1 MQLPPEVL
9 ETLALSNLDTPEPH
23 PIDPVLFF
31 DLVKVRRLVEEASD
45 LAVRA
50 ANGTTTS
57 TLSNAL
63 NAGNGLAGSNGA
75 AALGLGLGYG
85 GGPNSK
91 LSRERRQRMREL
103 ACQKLS
109 DAYHLDEIAASVAT
123 MQSASSLEEVAKL
136 VLARNPTD
144 VGARY
149 VHFFHEKIPSRMLAE
164 CTTFQVLDELIQQEP
179 NDCAFRRTRAVTH
192 LFKNNYHRALQNLT
206 EGLSVYR
213 FVEAQPNSKGV
224 TKPLLPSDVSAEVS
238 RHDAK
243 SEVTKVEEGRSSSSR
258 EQQLLFYRAGVYLS
272 LACQQIPPA
281 LGTVTSRI
289 STNGPFS
296 EAAAADSSS
305 PQPATVLDEA
315 HKRQQEARKLV
326 KTYAKRAAKDYMGFL
341 SNFYYTAGVEMGNHE
356 EDPFHQSSSK
366 MPKLLEPPAKDNR
379 DIYPSGSLLNSDQA
393 TTDLQLVK
401 KTGQVPQTSNYSRRN
416 IVYQLSS
423 LFASSPPAGLPP
435 YPSTSMALA
444 VRVESS
450 KHSSSESSNHPSRN
464 RHEAVTYHPLL
475 PEVLHSLLLAHCLL
489 QTSPKEHLRH
499 AHMVARLIRI
509 SDGYP
514 VFLSARCPAR
524 ADWIEVIRRASN
536 WIGLQQSWEIL
547 CSSVP
552 FNNQTEK
559 KPPSAKSG
567 DKAHERRRQEAIM
580 EALADE
586 RVHDEESFQAA
597 VAAREKRA
605 EEQWED
611 EGDGVDTVQ
620 KWAMSDADEYPIGTE
635 RAEAIARWVREL
647 PQGSVRSKRS
657 GKSGE
662 KNKKESNG
670 VNESIGQAVDNG
682 KD

>member
-9 ETLALSNLDTPEPH
+9 ESLALSNLDTPEPH

-85 GGPNSK
+85 GGPNAK
-91 LSRERRQRMREL
+91 LSKERRQRMREL

-123 MQSASSLEEVAKL
+123 MQSASSLEEVARL
-136 VLARNPTD
+136 VLGRNPTD
-144 VGARY
+144 VDARY

-164 CTTFQVLDELIQQEP
+164 CTTFKLLDDLIQQEP
-179 NDCAFRRTRAVTH
+179 HDCAFRRTRAVTH
-192 LFKNNYHRALQNLT
+192 LFKNNYHGALQDLT
-206 EGLSVYR
+206 EALSVYR
-213 FVEAQPNSKGV
+213 FVEAQYSTKGV
-224 TKPLLPSDVSAEVS
+224 AKPLLLGNALIEPS
-238 RHDAK
+238 RHDLK
-243 SEVTKVEEGRSSSSR
+243 SEITKGEDGRFSSSR

-272 LACQQIPPA
+272 LACHHIPEA
-281 LGTVTSRI
+281 LGAVKAKDANELLS
-289 STNGPFS
+289 N
-296 EAAAADSSS
+296 AQKADGSS
-305 PQPATVLDEA
+305 PQPATVSES
-315 HKRQQEARKLV
+315 HQWQQEARKVV

-341 SNFYYTAGVEMGNHE
+341 SNFYYTASIEMKQGTK
-356 EDPFHQSSSK
+356 DAFRQSSSK
-366 MPKLLEPPAKDNR
+366 MPKLLEPP
-379 DIYPSGSLLNSDQA
+379 PSGNSDGSPRESLLDDGKTIA
-393 TTDLQLVK
+393 DIELVEGN
-401 KTGQVPQTSNYSRRN
+401 TRAPQISSGARKD
-416 IVYQLSS
+416 IVYQLPS
-423 LFASSPPAGLPP
+423 LFSSSPPAGLPP
-435 YPSTSMALA
+435 YPSTSTSLALCTDT
-444 VRVESS
+444 S
-450 KHSSSESSNHPSRN
+450 KQSFSESSDHPTRD

-475 PEVLHSLLLAHCLL
+475 PEALHSLLLVHCLL

-509 SDGYP
+509 TDGYP
-514 VFLSARCPAR
+514 IFLSARSPAR
-524 ADWIEVIRRASN
+524 ADWIEVIRRAAN
-536 WIGLQQSWEIL
+536 WVGLQQSWEIL
-547 CSSVP
+547 CSTVP
-552 FNNQTEK
+552 FNKQAEK

-586 RVHDEESFQAA
+586 RVHDEKSFQAA

-605 EEQWED
+605 EEQWE
-611 EGDGVDTVQ
+611 EKGDGASVVQ

-635 RAEAIARWVREL
+635 RAEAIGRWVREL
-647 PQGSVRSKRS
+647 PQGLAKSNRS
-657 GKSGE
+657 GKLGGRDKGE
-662 KNKKESNG
+662 PNGAGESLTQSDIN
-670 VNESIGQAVDNG
+670 SIA
-682 KD
+682 